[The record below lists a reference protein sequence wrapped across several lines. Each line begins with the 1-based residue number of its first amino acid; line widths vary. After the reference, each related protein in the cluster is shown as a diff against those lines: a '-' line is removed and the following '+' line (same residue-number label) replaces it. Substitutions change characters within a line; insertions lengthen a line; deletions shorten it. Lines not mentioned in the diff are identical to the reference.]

1 MSDSPNLTPPEE
13 PPEALPEA
21 LSENLTDAS
30 SRPRWPRRLAWL
42 ALKVGLG
49 MGAVI
54 AAGGAVFVIWGDR
67 IITERI
73 LPRLEIAIEETIDR
87 PIQFGEAKGTSL
99 WGIRLNQTVIPPT
112 ETDKSTVTVDEIDIS
127 IGLRSLI
134 FQRVVKPK
142 ITLINPKVSLVQAKD
157 NTWGQLSLPEL
168 AEEGEPPVTVE
179 IQTIEI
185 KNAELT
191 ATPYTQDSEAIV
203 ERGTLEV
210 DDVNGLIDFY
220 GGENAEEVAFAVS
233 ADVETGE
240 VDIKG
245 AANLEARAVKTNL
258 RARDLRA
265 VWVNTF
271 LPDSMGLSAG
281 TLDSNLDVVA
291 ALTDDDKL
299 DREVTQA
306 TGTAYFRDGEFLT
319 SALSQPVQDISSRL
333 VFKGQRVTLEEAGL
347 RLDDVALN
355 ASGDV
360 DLEEGYDLSAQIPAV
375 SLLQVERIAAVELPD
390 TLDGTFRLTA
400 QLTGELESPQATGR
414 VFNLVPVQADRLSI
428 ETVAADFAMT
438 LSQLDLTTLRI
449 VPEAGGEIVA
459 TGSADLTDLKS
470 LPFQLTAEAAG
481 LPADAYAAVYGIS
494 VPSEIVVGSLEA
506 DIQAAGTLASQT
518 AFVNWQLSDSTFPGT
533 GEIRLVDNLVMLD
546 NTLLRIAEG
555 TVSAAATLELA
566 DGNWQADVATSGVPV
581 EQFVDQI
588 EGLLTA
594 DIVAAGNVN
603 ALNLEQIQLGGE
615 AAIAN
620 AQLYLPKTNEPLLD
634 RGDWLTAFEWAGD
647 RIAVETFTAPGVQA
661 DGTIG
666 VDFNKSTP
674 IGNLDLDV
682 ALQSFDLQLFNSF
695 IPPTVEAY
703 AQLAGFASF
712 DGTLSGTLEAPRVDG
727 SARLDN
733 LQANQLT
740 FEPLSGP
747 VAFSFANGG
756 QVNLQGQQDQLW
768 LLVDGSV
775 PQSFQQGILPE
786 IDFDVRNEA
795 FITTGYGEGN
805 VLHANVEQL
814 PLSRLGIRPAP
825 QYGFGT
831 VGGLL
836 TASVD
841 VSFTDFLNLETVE
854 AEGEVEVVAPDI
866 ALLTS
871 GQFNNSRQ
879 FNTSVDAEQFTANFA
894 YANRTATLTEGEL
907 LFDDSRYLLNAS
919 ASLTPEIQ
927 YDAVLTIAD
936 GRIEDLVPI
945 AQQIAQ
951 TSALSAFGLDIA
963 QAPLGAAAD
972 LTTQPA
978 GVPANS
984 TFLEKLISFVTFL
997 EENPEEEMPPGSLAM
1012 PEIEELA
1019 GPFTGEIKIAGTSL
1033 SPEALTADFNV
1044 LGEGWNWGDNT
1055 PPNEFA
1061 LRGDVQQGT
1070 VDIETAF
1077 VDAGKTEID
1086 LVGSGSL
1093 GDLEG
1098 ELTVEGLPVELA
1110 GLFYPLPV
1118 DVEGDLNLV
1127 TTFDG
1132 SLANPLVR
1140 GSATVV
1146 DAQINQQ
1153 SIDAVAANFLY
1164 RDAVASIDSEVSLLP
1179 DVLSDDSPELPPENT
1194 AVRASDA
1201 DLEKPITLQGNIPF
1215 ALPFMTV
1222 EPATDQLDL
1231 LAVVPNSSFEVL
1243 NAFIDDQLRWDSGQG
1258 EAVVE
1263 VGGTLAQP
1271 TVDGRASFRDGTI
1284 SSALL
1289 QDSLTNVNGDVTFDL
1304 TRVTVQQLYATM
1316 GDGQVVVSG
1325 ALPLLPSGQSI
1336 LLQRQ
1341 LASESAS
1348 VSTSASNAAPSSTV
1362 SMLLKQAQRPVEQ
1375 IPDPAT
1381 GIQISL
1387 ESLPINYSGAVQAVL
1402 DGQIL
1407 VTDAALSPT
1416 IGGAI
1421 GVSNGQ
1427 VQANQLLRDLGSLD
1441 LPTAEEIDEVS
1452 SYRLDYLGE
1461 AALDNPLEVDRP
1473 ARPEGLLARVSLQ
1486 DLEIIFGDQLNI
1498 IGTPL
1503 YNIDAVGEVT
1513 INGTLAAL
1521 APSGVIALES
1531 GWINLFSTQF
1541 RLDDSAPNTATFS
1554 PDNGLNPIVDVVMTA
1569 RVQKTDTRPAPPSA
1583 GGFLNADIAST
1594 PVESFGSVRYIEVQ
1608 AVATGPATEL
1618 GDNLLLTSD
1627 PPRPQGE
1634 LLALVGNNVFSN
1646 IASAS
1651 YLQAAE
1657 FLGFG
1662 GLTGIGDRIADAVGL
1677 DSFSVFPAT
1686 DPDADSAVG
1695 IGLGVAAS
1703 ASLGDRVD
1711 ITFQEILNSSNPPR
1725 LGVDYRLSDQL
1736 EIQSSS
1742 NFENTDFKIEYR
1754 IEF

>member
-1 MSDSPNLTPPEE
+1 
-13 PPEALPEA
+13 
-21 LSENLTDAS
+21 
-30 SRPRWPRRLAWL
+30 
-42 ALKVGLG
+42 
-49 MGAVI
+49 
-54 AAGGAVFVIWGDR
+54 
-67 IITERI
+67 
-73 LPRLEIAIEETIDR
+73 
-87 PIQFGEAKGTSL
+87 
-99 WGIRLNQTVIPPT
+99 NQTVIPPT
-112 ETDKSTVTVDEIDIS
+112 QTDKSTVTVDEIDIA

-142 ITLINPKVSLVQAKD
+142 ITLVNPKVSLVQAED
-157 NTWGQLSLPEL
+157 DTWGQLSLPEL
-168 AEEGEPPVTVE
+168 AEEGKPPVTVE

-191 ATPYTQDSEAIV
+191 ATPYTQDSQAVV

-210 DDVNGLIDFY
+210 DDVNGLIEFY
-220 GGENAEEVAFAVS
+220 GGENAQEVAFAVS

-245 AANLEARAVKTNL
+245 AANLEERAIKTNL

-271 LPDSMGLSAG
+271 LPDSMGLRAG
-281 TLDSNLDVVA
+281 TLNSNLDVVA
-291 ALTDDDKL
+291 ALTDDNKL

-306 TGTAYFRDGEFLT
+306 TGTAYFRGGELLT

-333 VFKGQRVTLEEAGL
+333 VFKGQRVTLEDAGL
-347 RLDDVALN
+347 RLDDVVLK

-360 DLEEGYDLSAQIPAV
+360 DLAEGYDLTAQIPAV

-390 TLDGTFRLTA
+390 NLDGTFRLAA
-400 QLTGELESPQATGR
+400 QLTGELESPQATGS
-414 VFNLVPVQADRLSI
+414 VFNLLPLQADRLSI
-428 ETVAADFAMT
+428 EAVAADFDIT
-438 LSQLDLTTLRI
+438 PSQLDLTSLRI

-459 TGSADLTDLKS
+459 VGSADLTDLDA

-481 LPADAYAAVYGIS
+481 LPADVYAAVYGVS
-494 VPSEIVVGSLEA
+494 VPLEIVVGRVDA
-506 DIQAAGTLASQT
+506 DIEAAGTLASQS
-518 AFVNWQLSDSTFPGT
+518 AFVDWQLSDSTFPGA
-533 GEIRLVDNLVMLD
+533 GEIALVNNLVTLD
-546 NTLLRIAEG
+546 NTLLRIADG
-555 TVSAAATLELA
+555 TVSAEATLALE
-566 DGNWQADVATSGVPV
+566 DGNWQADVTTSQVPV
-581 EQFVDQI
+581 EQFVGQI
-588 EGLLTA
+588 DGLLSA

-603 ALNLEQIQLGGE
+603 ALDLEQIQLGGE

-620 AQLYLPKTNEPLLD
+620 AQLYLPQTNEPLLD

-647 RIAVETFTAPGVQA
+647 RIAVDTFTAPGIQA

-666 VDFNKSTP
+666 VDFNNAIP
-674 IGNLDLDV
+674 IGNLDLNV
-682 ALQSFDLQLFNSF
+682 ALQSFNLQPFNSF
-695 IPPTVEAY
+695 IPPNIEEY
-703 AQLAGFASF
+703 AQLEGLTSF
-712 DGTLSGTLEAPRVDG
+712 DGNLSGTLENPRVDG
-727 SARLDN
+727 NARLDS
-733 LQANQLT
+733 LRANQLT

-747 VAFSFANGG
+747 VAFSFSNGG
-756 QVNLQGQQDQLW
+756 QVNLQGQQDQLQ
-768 LLVDGSV
+768 LRVDGSV
-775 PQSFQQGILPE
+775 QQSFQQGTLPE
-786 IDFDVRNEA
+786 IDFEVRNER
-795 FITTGYGEGN
+795 FIATGYGEGN
-805 VLHANVEQL
+805 ALHADVEQL

-825 QYGFGT
+825 QYGFGR

-841 VSFTDFLNLETVE
+841 VRFADFLNLETVE
-854 AEGEVEVVAPDI
+854 AEGEVDVAMPDI

-871 GQFNNSRQ
+871 GQFDNSI
-879 FNTSVDAEQFTANFA
+879 DAEQFTADFA
-894 YANRTATLTEGEL
+894 YANRTATLTQGEL
-907 LFDDSRYLLNAS
+907 LFDDSRYLLNAT

-927 YDAVLTIAD
+927 YDAALTIAD
-936 GRIEDLVPI
+936 GRVEDLVPI

-951 TSALSAFGLDIA
+951 TLELNAFGLDIA
-963 QAPLGAAAD
+963 QAPLGSAAD
-972 LTTQPA
+972 LAVQPA

-997 EENPEEEMPPGSLAM
+997 EENPERETAPGSFAL
-1012 PEIEELA
+1012 PEIEDLA
-1019 GPFTGEIKIAGTSL
+1019 GQFTGEVKVAGVSL
-1033 SPEALTADFNV
+1033 SPEALAADFNV
-1044 LGEGWNWGDNT
+1044 QGEGWEWGDDT

-1077 VDAGKTEID
+1077 VDAGETEID

-1093 GDLEG
+1093 EDLEG
-1098 ELTVEGLPVELA
+1098 ELTVENLPVALA

-1118 DVEGDLNLV
+1118 DVEGDLNII
-1127 TTFDG
+1127 TTFNG
-1132 SLANPLVR
+1132 SLANPLVK

-1153 SIDAVAANFLY
+1153 SIDAVVANFIY

-1179 DVLSDDSPELPPENT
+1179 DVLSNGLPDLSSEGSSVQ
-1194 AVRASDA
+1194 VRDA
-1201 DLEKPITLQGNIPF
+1201 DIENPITLQGNIPF
-1215 ALPFMTV
+1215 VLPFMTV

-1243 NAFIDDQLRWDSGQG
+1243 NAFLDNQLRWDSGQG

-1304 TRVTVQQLYATM
+1304 TRVEVQQLYATM
-1316 GDGQVVVSG
+1316 GDGRVVVSG
-1325 ALPLLPSGQSI
+1325 ALPLLPSGQSL

-1341 LASESAS
+1341 LTSESGS
-1348 VSTSASNAAPSSTV
+1348 FSSSSSSSSSASAPSATV
-1362 SMLLKQAQRPVEQ
+1362 AMLLKQAQRPVEQ

-1381 GIQISL
+1381 GLQISL

-1407 VTDAALSPT
+1407 VTEAALSPT

-1421 GVSNGQ
+1421 GVNNGQ

-1441 LPTAEEIDEVS
+1441 LPTAEEIDAVS
-1452 SYRLDYLGE
+1452 PYRLDYLGE

-1473 ARPEGLLARVSLQ
+1473 ARPEGLLAKVSLQ
-1486 DLEIIFGDQLNI
+1486 DLEIVFGDQLNI

-1503 YNIDAVGEVT
+1503 YNIEAVGEVT

-1521 APSGVIALES
+1521 SPSGVIALES

-1554 PDNGLNPIVDVVMTA
+1554 PENGLNPMVDVVMTA

-1583 GGFLNADIAST
+1583 GGFLNADVAST

-1646 IASAS
+1646 ITSVS

-1695 IGLGVAAS
+1695 LGLGVSAS
-1703 ASLGDRVD
+1703 ASLGDRID

-1725 LGVDYRLSDQL
+1725 LGVDYRLTDQL